1 MEEAL
6 NNLINSI
13 VFKKYGLSCDVATYI
28 DDYDMK
34 NYVFIVNVKLNEIYP
49 LFPEYIEGMDNLLR
63 GVHGEDF
70 ESEISETVRYLS
82 IDKYS
87 VYPRIFFKAVDT
99 ESIPVLNE
107 SVKNTLEEVKQE
119 TGSECFKSVEVD
131 FDTVL
136 SSRKNL
142 PSKVISALEEFCN
155 CSIDK
160 SFIGEW
166 PYVHFYYVD
175 GPCGGNVST
184 PQFFQKMVSKN
195 NSMEFM
201 IPKRKGGGNAKHY

>member
-6 NNLINSI
+6 KNLINSI
-13 VFKKYGLSCDVATYI
+13 VFKKYGLSCDVASYI

-49 LFPEYIEGMDNLLR
+49 LFPEYIEGMDNILR
-63 GVHGEDF
+63 GVRGEDF

-87 VYPRIFFKAVDT
+87 VYPRIFFRAVDT

-119 TGSECFKSVEVD
+119 TGSECFKSVDVN

-155 CSIDK
+155 CSIGN

-175 GPCGGNVST
+175 GPCGGNVLT